1 MNTKEEAEKKMTEQE
16 YDFEWIELAD
26 GTFDCRIASKVLPAI
41 RVSTNGRQAFYNQ
54 VIAAY
59 TGWIDSRNAYG

>member
-1 MNTKEEAEKKMTEQE
+1 MTEQE

-26 GTFDCRIASKVLPAI
+26 GTFDCRITSKVLPAI
-41 RVSTNGRQAFYNQ
+41 RVSTNGRQTFYNQ